1 MASKESLRHYRNLHP
16 KSTETTRPPRLSVIS
31 FNNCL
36 TKFMDDIFD
45 SKRFDHGNFSPQ
57 TLNVAVFF
65 QFHSC
70 LSFSYVSYDTI
81 HTPTFS
87 IRKPNGFRVNW
98 VWCYMLLR
106 TINFIKLFKESQLH
120 NDASLS
126 CIMIV
131 FNGKLN
137 GPCVN

>member
-57 TLNVAVFF
+57 TLKVAVFF

-70 LSFSYVSYDTI
+70 LSFSYISYDTNI
-81 HTPTFS
+81 VHVHAPTFS
-87 IRKPNGFRVNW
+87 IRKLTGLWVNW
-98 VWCYMLLR
+98 VWFYKSITYRELAIDKPR
-106 TINFIKLFKESQLH
+106 TTSMYRLIKRIHCGQK
-120 NDASLS
+120 
-126 CIMIV
+126 
-131 FNGKLN
+131 
-137 GPCVN
+137 